1 MVVKAIEQICKK
13 MIDKKNQYIFGPVP
27 SRRLGLS
34 LGIDI
39 VPLKSCTLD
48 CIYCQLGRSSD
59 LTSERREFVPVADVI
74 AQLKERLEQG
84 VKADHITISGSGE
97 PTLNRSLGAL
107 IDEIKKLTKIPVAV
121 MTNGTLLYDP
131 AVRVDCA
138 KADVVLP
145 SLDAGDPET
154 FTKMNRPHE
163 ALDFNKI
170 IEGMCQFRKEFKGKI
185 WLEVFIIEGINT
197 ADAQLA
203 NIKNIIGRIKPDK
216 VQLNTAVRPTTEPG
230 IAAVAVQKMAA
241 IAEKIGFNA
250 EVIAD
255 YPAKTT
261 AASGRGEPMCSPS
274 YGQTHRSAP
283 TSHISR
289 DSVLEMLQRRPCSL
303 DDISSGLNIHRN
315 EANKHISD
323 LIAADLVISEQK
335 GDKVF
340 YKVK

>member
-1 MVVKAIEQICKK
+1 MKRKPQ
-13 MIDKKNQYIFGPVP
+13 QYIFGPVP

-48 CIYCQLGRSSD
+48 CVYCQLGRSSD
-59 LTSERREFVPVADVI
+59 LTNERREFVPVADVI
-74 AQLKERLEQG
+74 SQLKAKLDERI
-84 VKADHITISGSGE
+84 KADHITISGSGE
-97 PTLNRSLGAL
+97 PTLSLSLGTI

-121 MTNGTLLYDP
+121 MTNGTLLFDP
-131 AVRVDCA
+131 TVRSDCA

-163 ALDFNKI
+163 AFDFKKI
-170 IEGMCQFRKEFKGKI
+170 IEGMCQFRKEFNGQI
-185 WLEVFIIEGINT
+185 WLEVFIVEGINT
-197 ADAQLA
+197 SDPQLA
-203 NIKNIIGRIKPDK
+203 NIKNIIGRIQPDK

-230 IAAVAVQKMAA
+230 VAAVAAEKMVL
-241 IAEKIGFNA
+241 IAEKIGFSA

-261 AASGRGEPMCSPS
+261 ASKGDQPVAPIDRA
-274 YGQTHRSAP
+274 THE
-283 TSHISR
+283 
-289 DSVLEMLQRRPCSL
+289 SVLEMLQRRPCSL
-303 DDISSGLNIHRN
+303 DDVASGLNIHRN
-315 EANKHISD
+315 EASKHLAELLKLG
-323 LIAADLVISEQK
+323 LIAEEKK

>member
-1 MVVKAIEQICKK
+1 MKSTSQH
-13 MIDKKNQYIFGPVP
+13 YIFGPVP

-48 CIYCQLGRSSD
+48 CVYCQLGRSSD
-59 LTSERREFVPVADVI
+59 LTSERRDFVPVADVI
-74 AQLKERLEQG
+74 RQLKEKLEQG

-97 PTLNRSLGAL
+97 PTLSLSLGRI
-107 IDEIKKLTKIPVAV
+107 IDEIKKITKIPIAV

-131 AVRVDCA
+131 AVRNDCC

-163 ALDFNKI
+163 ALDFKKI
-170 IEGMCQFRKEFKGKI
+170 IEGLCQFRQEFKGQI
-185 WLEVFIIEGINT
+185 WLEVFIVEGINT
-197 ADAQLA
+197 SDTQLA
-203 NIKNIIGRIKPDK
+203 NIRNIIGRIKPDK

-230 IAAVAVQKMAA
+230 IAAVTAQKLAI
-241 IAEKIGFNA
+241 IAEKIGFGA

-255 YPAKTT
+255 YPATHLA
-261 AASGRGEPMCSPS
+261 AASSGDRNS
-274 YGQTHRSAP
+274 
-283 TSHISR
+283 I
-289 DSVLEMLQRRPCSL
+289 LEMLHRRPCSL
-303 DDISSGLNIHRN
+303 DDVASGLNIHRN
-315 EANKHISD
+315 EANKHIST
-323 LIAADLVISEQK
+323 LIATGLVISEQK

>member
-1 MVVKAIEQICKK
+1 MTNRVQK
-13 MIDKKNQYIFGPVP
+13 YIFGPVP

-59 LTSERREFVPVADVI
+59 LTSTRRDFVPVEDVI
-74 AQLKERLEQG
+74 GQLREKLEQG
-84 VKADHITISGSGE
+84 VKADYITISGSGE
-97 PTLNRSLGAL
+97 PTLSLSLGKI
-107 IDEIKKLTKIPVAV
+107 IDEIKKLTKIPVAIL
-121 MTNGTLLYDP
+121 TNGTLLYDP
-131 AVRVDCA
+131 SVRADCA

-145 SLDAGDPET
+145 SLDAGDPQT

-163 ALDFNKI
+163 SLDFEKI
-170 IEGMCQFRKEFKGKI
+170 IEGLCQFRKEFNGQI
-185 WLEVFIIEGINT
+185 WLEVFIVEGINT
-197 ADAQLA
+197 GDTQLA

-230 IAAVAVQKMAA
+230 IAAVAAQKLAI

-255 YPAKTT
+255 YPQTKIT
-261 AASGRGEPMCSPS
+261 AD
-274 YGQTHRSAP
+274 QQ
-283 TSHISR
+283 INK
-289 DSVLEMLQRRPCSL
+289 DSVLAMLQRRPCSL

-315 EANKHISD
+315 EANKHISS
-323 LIAADLVISEQK
+323 LIAAGLVISEQK

>member
-1 MVVKAIEQICKK
+1 
-13 MIDKKNQYIFGPVP
+13 VP

-48 CIYCQLGRSSD
+48 CVYCQLGRSSD
-59 LTSERREFVPVADVI
+59 LTNERRDFVPVADVI
-74 AQLKERLEQG
+74 AQLKEKLEQG

-97 PTLNRSLGAL
+97 PTLNLSLGR
-107 IDEIKKLTKIPVAV
+107 IIGEIKKITKIPVAV
-121 MTNGTLLYDP
+121 MTNGTLLFDS
-131 AVRVDCA
+131 AVRSDCA

-145 SLDAGDPET
+145 SLDAGDPQT

-170 IEGMCQFRKEFKGKI
+170 IEGLCQFRKEYSGQI
-185 WLEVFIIEGINT
+185 WLEVFIIEDINT
-197 ADAQLA
+197 GDVQLA

-230 IAAVAVQKMAA
+230 IAAIAAQKLAI
-241 IAEKIGFNA
+241 IAEKIGLDA

-255 YPAKTT
+255 YPAMHL
-261 AASGRGEPMCSPS
+261 AAGC
-274 YGQTHRSAP
+274 
-283 TSHISR
+283 HIDR
-289 DSVLEMLQRRPCSL
+289 DSVLAMLERRPCSL
-303 DDISSGLNIHRN
+303 EDVASGLNIHLN
-315 EANKHISD
+315 EASKHLAGLLKLG
-323 LIAADLVISEQK
+323 LIISEEK
-335 GDKVF
+335 GGKVF

>member
-1 MVVKAIEQICKK
+1 MKSQSH
-13 MIDKKNQYIFGPVP
+13 QYIFGPVP

-48 CIYCQLGRSSD
+48 CVYCQLGRSSD
-59 LTSERREFVPVADVI
+59 LTNERRDFMPVTEVI
-74 AQLKERLEQG
+74 AQLKEKLEQG
-84 VKADHITISGSGE
+84 VEADHITISGSGE
-97 PTLNRSLGAL
+97 PTLSLSLGRI
-107 IDEIKKLTKIPVAV
+107 IDEIKKITKIPVAV

-131 AVRVDCA
+131 AVRNDCC

-170 IEGMCQFRKEFKGKI
+170 IEGLCQFRKEFTGKI
-185 WLEVFIIEGINT
+185 WLEVFIVEGINT
-197 ADAQLA
+197 SDAQLG
-203 NIKNIIGRIKPDK
+203 NIKNIIGRIRPDK

-230 IAAVAVQKMAA
+230 IAAVTAEKMAI
-241 IAEKIGFNA
+241 IAEKIGFGA

-255 YPAKTT
+255 YPAK
-261 AASGRGEPMCSPS
+261 AAVVSHLGRATREG
-274 YGQTHRSAP
+274 
-283 TSHISR
+283 
-289 DSVLEMLQRRPCSL
+289 VLEMLQRRPCSL
-303 DDISSGLNIHRN
+303 EDVASGLNIRKN
-315 EANKHISD
+315 DALTHINALLS
-323 LIAADLVISEQK
+323 LGLVVEDKK
-335 GDKVF
+335 GDKLF

>member
-1 MVVKAIEQICKK
+1 VTNRVQK
-13 MIDKKNQYIFGPVP
+13 YIFGPVP

-74 AQLKERLEQG
+74 AQLKDRLAQG

-97 PTLNRSLGAL
+97 PTLNLSLGK
-107 IDEIKKLTKIPVAV
+107 IIEEIKKITKIPVAV

-131 AVRVDCA
+131 AVRNDCA

-170 IEGMCQFRKEFKGKI
+170 IDGMCQFRKEFNGQI
-185 WLEVFIIEGINT
+185 WLEVFIVEGINT
-197 ADAQLA
+197 NDAQLA
-203 NIKNIIGRIKPDK
+203 NIKTIIGRLKPDK

-230 IAAVAVQKMAA
+230 IAAVAAQKLAT

-255 YPAKTT
+255 YPQAK
-261 AASGRGEPMCSPS
+261 AAAGG
-274 YGQTHRSAP
+274 
-283 TSHISR
+283 HIDR
-289 DSVLEMLQRRPCSL
+289 DSVLSMLQRRPCSL
-303 DDISSGLNIHRN
+303 ADVASGLNIHQL
-315 EANKHISD
+315 EASKH
-323 LIAADLVISEQK
+323 LAELLKLGLVAEEKK